1 MFEIGKY
8 ITLTI
13 LRETD
18 PGLYLGK
25 DAESEEVVLLPHK
38 YKPETFEIGDEIRV
52 FIYLIFQ
59 IFHFYFLIFSDLI
72 FKFAELLIISYIL
85 LSKLI
90 LNHFS

>member
-25 DAESEEVVLLPHK
+25 DTESEEVVLLPHK
-38 YKPETFEIGDEIRV
+38 
-52 FIYLIFQ
+52 
-59 IFHFYFLIFSDLI
+59 
-72 FKFAELLIISYIL
+72 
-85 LSKLI
+85 
-90 LNHFS
+90 